1 MSYEEYIIP
10 VIISNILALILMLL
24 SFHFTNFMRFL
35 WGTIF
40 MIAGIINLI
49 TVYNNPGIYISGF
62 GPSAI
67 ELYKEIIYGPFS
79 ENPGLYITLI
89 AFTQIIIGALM
100 WLKYLWYNIGILGGV
115 IFLLA
120 IAPLGAASAF
130 PSSIIM
136 AIGLF
141 RLLFKWRRKTIF
153 GT

>member
-49 TVYNNPGIYISGF
+49 TVYNNPQIYISGF
-62 GPSAI
+62 GPAAI
-67 ELYKEIIYGPFS
+67 DFYKEIIYGPFS
-79 ENPGLYITLI
+79 GNPGLYVSLI
-89 AFTQIIIGALM
+89 AAGQIITGALM
-100 WLKYLWYNIGILGGV
+100 WSKFLWYNIGILGGI

-120 IAPLGAASAF
+120 IAPLGVGSAF
-130 PSSIIM
+130 PSTLIM
-136 AIGLF
+136 AVGLF
-141 RLLFKWRRKTIF
+141 RLLFKWRRRTIF